1 MLRKFRLYL
10 NSREMRSFLDRPK
23 LATLEVQTIK
33 PEPPYRPSPVL
44 LRKTSP
50 SYADNRLR
58 IEIGPRSGQKLM
70 VDE

>member
-1 MLRKFRLYL
+1 
-10 NSREMRSFLDRPK
+10 MRSFLD

-44 LRKTSP
+44 QRRVHHTS
-50 SYADNRLR
+50 ADYRLR